1 MDSVEFDA
9 LLVEFQAVI
18 SSITEMTVFVLGK
31 VGDLFGLVTSTPL
44 LLIPVT
50 LMVTGS
56 LFGFAGRLMSV
67 ARGR

>member
-1 MDSVEFDA
+1 MTMTQLITV
-9 LLVEFQAVI
+9 
-18 SSITEMTVFVLGK
+18 ITEIMTFIFTNITTVFTTIT
-31 VGDLFGLVTSTPL
+31 DTPL
-44 LLIPVT
+44 LLIPVA